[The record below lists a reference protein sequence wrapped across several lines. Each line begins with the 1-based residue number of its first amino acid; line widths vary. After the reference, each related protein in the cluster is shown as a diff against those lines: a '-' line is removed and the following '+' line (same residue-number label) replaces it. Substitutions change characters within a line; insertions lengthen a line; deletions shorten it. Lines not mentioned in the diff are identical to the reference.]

1 MYFFYK
7 LLNNNKI
14 KWQKDNLDINAKLQ
28 HSVFS
33 VSTMRPLDVLHA
45 PHLVASAPCKKLVKQ
60 SAVPENFKLST
71 QKQKIELTLLAT
83 IFLPER
89 KQDKLIKKKLQTSK
103 LRQLNSWRK
112 ERDLSP
118 PSADGE
124 SGNQMV
130 CTTLVGSD

>member
-1 MYFFYK
+1 M
-7 LLNNNKI
+7 
-14 KWQKDNLDINAKLQ
+14 
-28 HSVFS
+28 
-33 VSTMRPLDVLHA
+33 LHA
-45 PHLVASAPCKKLVKQ
+45 LHLVASALCKKLVKQ

-71 QKQKIELTLLAT
+71 QKLKIELTQPVT

-89 KQDKLIKKKLQTSK
+89 KQDRLMKNKLQTSK
-103 LRQLNSWRK
+103 LQRLNSWRK

-130 CTTLVGSD
+130 FTTLVGGD